1 MSMDHFNQNFDM
13 KNISF
18 DKKTWFNLY
27 DSIIRLS
34 VAKFVQK
41 NPHFFSK

>member
-1 MSMDHFNQNFDM
+1 M